1 MYAFLFGYS
10 MLSLDA
16 PILLVDDDVAML
28 QSTQKSLN
36 DAGYTNIHVAVDGK
50 EGLEK
55 IHAALKADSMYK
67 IILLDWNMPEMD
79 GLAFL
84 KICRGDLALKDVAI
98 IMVTSFT
105 DQKSLILALGSG
117 ATTFM
122 TKPVSGEAILR
133 KVEQIA
139 NWIDA

>member
-1 MYAFLFGYS
+1 
-10 MLSLDA
+10 MLSMDA
-16 PILLVDDDVAML
+16 PILLVDDDVVA
-28 QSTQKSLN
+28 QQFIRKTLN
-36 DAGYTNIHVAVDGK
+36 NGGYTNIHIANNGK
-50 EGLEK
+50 EALEK
-55 IHAALKADSMYK
+55 IEAVRKTKQMYK
-67 IILLDWNMPEMD
+67 IIFLDWNMPEMD

-84 KICRGDLALKDVAI
+84 KVCRNELALKDVAI

-122 TKPVSGEAILR
+122 TKPVSSEAILR

-139 NWIDA
+139 NWVDA

>member
-1 MYAFLFGYS
+1 
-10 MLSLDA
+10 MLSPDA
-16 PILLVDDDVAML
+16 PILLVDDDVVML
-28 QSTQKSLN
+28 QTTQKVLN
-36 DAGYTNIHVAVDGK
+36 GAGYTNIHVAKDGEEALALMK
-50 EGLEK
+50 AS
-55 IHAALKADSMYK
+55 IAAKNIYK
-67 IILLDWNMPEMD
+67 IIFLDWNMPKMD

-84 KICRGDLALKDVAI
+84 KICRGDLALRDVAI

-122 TKPVSGEAILR
+122 TKPVTGDAILR

>member
-1 MYAFLFGYS
+1 
-10 MLSLDA
+10 MLSPDA
-16 PILLVDDDVAML
+16 PILLVDDDVVML
-28 QSTQKSLN
+28 QTTQKVLN
-36 DAGYTNIHVAVDGK
+36 GAGYTNIHVAKDGEEALAMMK
-50 EGLEK
+50 
-55 IHAALKADSMYK
+55 AAIAAKNMYK
-67 IILLDWNMPEMD
+67 IIFLDWNMPKMD

-84 KICRGDLALKDVAI
+84 KICRGELALRDVAI

-122 TKPVSGEAILR
+122 TKPVADDAILR